1 MFIRGKLRTE
11 IKDNDDILYRYC
23 QEVDI
28 KEPSWEKYYFG
39 LATKNGKNLN
49 KEDMITDI
57 DIHSIVFN
65 LFDEEL
71 MPVQKVLDA
80 ERYRLLM
87 IRKSLLDS
95 DTGKLVGDVGDLF
108 SKGIAHEVK
117 TAQRKNLVFINE
129 EDSMNEVL
137 FKHFET
143 LKGYRYNLDKFN
155 QQLDKEIRSEDE
167 QYTHLVSA
175 KQLVKNQRLL
185 NQLFE
190 QADSMR
196 KDIIEIC
203 DGTRMTLKRIIE
215 SDPVESTGEI
225 STREQL
231 QQQYA
236 QLDKELT
243 KGLER
248 LHNQID
254 RMQLDVKDSIK
265 LIMDYKKAYE
275 DTYEKI
281 PIDSSVQKE
290 RKSKRSPRVKPL
302 DQAIVSLKVLKLADR
317 HLAQQHALL
326 VRQSRHRSL
335 WNWHKHGIYDSVGT
349 SGRRSRIHIHQGT
362 GCS

>member
-155 QQLDKEIRSEDE
+155 
-167 QYTHLVSA
+167 
-175 KQLVKNQRLL
+175 
-185 NQLFE
+185 
-190 QADSMR
+190 
-196 KDIIEIC
+196 
-203 DGTRMTLKRIIE
+203 
-215 SDPVESTGEI
+215 
-225 STREQL
+225 
-231 QQQYA
+231 
-236 QLDKELT
+236 
-243 KGLER
+243 
-248 LHNQID
+248 
-254 RMQLDVKDSIK
+254 
-265 LIMDYKKAYE
+265 
-275 DTYEKI
+275 
-281 PIDSSVQKE
+281 
-290 RKSKRSPRVKPL
+290 
-302 DQAIVSLKVLKLADR
+302 
-317 HLAQQHALL
+317 
-326 VRQSRHRSL
+326 
-335 WNWHKHGIYDSVGT
+335 
-349 SGRRSRIHIHQGT
+349 
-362 GCS
+362 